1 MTEFSVND
9 YLYIQEEEDGDEESE
24 DFEED
29 NKDDNEDTL
38 DDARYVSSP
47 TNQSVTMVTV
57 EQREESE

>member
-1 MTEFSVND
+1 MSEFSVNE
-9 YLYIQEEEDGDEESE
+9 YWYIQEEDDGDEESE

-47 TNQSVTMVTV
+47 TNQSVTF